1 MRALSRVLWPD
12 DEERVA
18 QSSSARQHQLYE
30 RLLGASFERLPAPL
44 QRFHARPGGTAEF
57 TMEVTYE
64 PGLLRTVLSALLRL
78 PAPSARAPGKLV
90 VTVRDDREVWER
102 IFPDT
107 KLRTVHWIDGDHLV
121 EESGPLQFVFD
132 VDVSERGLRFSSIAC
147 RFLGRTLPHWLVP
160 RIEAAARADE
170 RGWNLLVSIAVPV
183 LGRLATYGGPVTP
196 LP

>member
-1 MRALSRVLWPD
+1 
-12 DEERVA
+12 
-18 QSSSARQHQLYE
+18 
-30 RLLGASFERLPAPL
+30 
-44 QRFHARPGGTAEF
+44 
-57 TMEVTYE
+57 MEVTYE
-64 PGLLRTVLSALLRL
+64 PGVLRSALSALLRL
-78 PAPSARAPGKLV
+78 PAPCARAPGRLV

-107 KLRTVHWIDGDHLV
+107 KLRTVHWIDGDRLV
-121 EESGPLQFVFD
+121 EETGPLQFVFD
-132 VDVSERGLRFSSIAC
+132 VDANERGLRFSSIAC
-147 RFLGRTLPHWLVP
+147 RFFGCTLPQWLVP